1 MNPPLRFALPV
12 VAFAIPL
19 AVAACRP
26 APPPTDQPPVPKA
39 EQHTEMRDAIREP
52 IDKAKA
58 VEDTVKQAA
67 EAQRKQID
75 AATE

>member
-1 MNPPLRFALPV
+1 MNPPLRFAFPV

-26 APPPTDQPPVPKA
+26 TPPPTDQPPVPKA

>member
-1 MNPPLRFALPV
+1 MNPSSFRRFAMLALP
-12 VAFAIPL
+12 F

-26 APPPTDQPPVPKA
+26 EPPPTERPPVPKA
-39 EQHTEMRDAIREP
+39 ERHTEMRDAIREP

-67 EAQRKQID
+67 ETQRKQID
-75 AATE
+75 AAGQ